1 MHGNPMSDSP
11 QTNTEERRYEHSDL
25 TELVIGVF
33 YEVYR
38 ELGHGFLENV
48 YEQAMV
54 IALKAKGLDVQH
66 QVPVPVWFRGVKIGA
81 YEADLVVS
89 GILLLE
95 LKACRALDSSHE
107 AQLLNYLRSTE
118 LEIGLLMNF
127 GPRPQVRRFVF
138 QNERKKVSVHQRSSV
153 AKGFF

>member
-1 MHGNPMSDSP
+1 MHGGSVSHSP
-11 QTNTEERRYEHSDL
+11 QTSTDERRYEHSDL

-38 ELGHGFLENV
+38 ELGHNFLESV

-54 IALKAKGLDVQH
+54 VALKAKGLEVQQ
-66 QVPVPVWFRGVKIGA
+66 QVHVPVWFRGVKIGA

-95 LKACRALDSSHE
+95 LKACRALESSHQ
-107 AQLLNYLRSTE
+107 AQLLIYLRSTA

-127 GPRPQVRRFVF
+127 GPGPQVRRFVF
-138 QNERKKVSVHQRSSV
+138 QNDRKKISVHQRSSV
-153 AKGFF
+153 AKGSA

>member
-1 MHGNPMSDSP
+1 MSDLP
-11 QTNTEERRYEHSDL
+11 QTSTDERRYEHSDL
-25 TELVIGVF
+25 TELVIRVF

-48 YEQAMV
+48 YEQAMAV
-54 IALKAKGLDVQH
+54 ALKTKGLEVQQ

-95 LKACRALDSSHE
+95 LKACRTLDSSHE

-127 GPRPQVRRFVF
+127 GPRPQLRRFVF
-138 QNERKKVSVHQRSSV
+138 QNYRKQISVHQRSSV
-153 AKGFF
+153 AKGAS

>member
-1 MHGNPMSDSP
+1 MSDLP
-11 QTNTEERRYEHSDL
+11 QTSTDEHRYEHSDL
-25 TELVIGVF
+25 TKLVIGVF

-48 YEQAMV
+48 YEQAMAV
-54 IALKAKGLDVQH
+54 ALKAKGLDFQQ
-66 QVPVPVWFRGVKIGA
+66 QVPVPVWFRGVKVGA

-95 LKACRALDSSHE
+95 LKACRTLDPSHE

-118 LEIGLLMNF
+118 LEIWLLINF
-127 GPRPQVRRFVF
+127 GPHPQVRRFVF
-138 QNERKKVSVHQRSSV
+138 QNYRKQISVHQRSSV
-153 AKGFF
+153 AKGAS